1 MMGREDSYGNDPM
14 QGKIMIQMSFLY
26 SLWDAARRESTTKDN
41 STDATTVLL
50 I

>member
-1 MMGREDSYGNDPM
+1 MMGREDSYSNDPM
-14 QGKIMIQMSFLY
+14 QGKVMIQMSC
-26 SLWDAARRESTTKDN
+26 SLRDAARRESTTKDN

>member
-1 MMGREDSYGNDPM
+1 MMGRVDSYGNDPM
-14 QGKIMIQMSFLY
+14 QGKVMIQISFY
-26 SLWDAARRESTTKDN
+26 CSLRDAARWESTTKDN

>member
-1 MMGREDSYGNDPM
+1 MGREDSYGYDAM
-14 QGKIMIQMSFLY
+14 QGKVMIQMSFKCL
-26 SLWDAARRESTTKDN
+26 LWDAARRESTTKDN